1 MNGRVLRFEGSI
13 HLEVER
19 LLPWL
24 VNGTLADDELALVQ
38 QHLDECVACQHE
50 VDWLRSLQ
58 AACTEETP
66 PATDLARSAR
76 RLRRRLGAAQANGR
90 HGWGRR
96 ATWLPWAIAAQAV
109 LVLLLG
115 IALVNISRP
124 PPAAAYHTLSA
135 AQTAHA
141 RLVVMF
147 DPQLSESRMRRL
159 LRASDARIIYGP
171 TDAGA
176 YVLSVPAV
184 RVKTVREALRAAPGV
199 SLVESLGTGDER

>member
-1 MNGRVLRFEGSI
+1 MSGRVLRFEGST

-38 QHLDECVACQHE
+38 QHLDECVACRHE

-58 AACTEETP
+58 AACTEEAP
-66 PATDLARSAR
+66 PTADLARSAR
-76 RLRRRLGAAQANGR
+76 RLRRRLGTAQANGR
-90 HGWGRR
+90 RGWGRH
-96 ATWLPWAIAAQAV
+96 ATWLPWAIGAQAV

-115 IALVNISRP
+115 IALVNSSR
-124 PPAAAYHTLSA
+124 PPAAAYHTLGA

-147 DPQLSESRMRRL
+147 DPQLSEARMRRL

-171 TDAGA
+171 TDAGG
-176 YVLSVPAV
+176 YVLSVPAA

-199 SLVESLGTGDER
+199 SLVESLGPGDER